1 MESER
6 NIGAPLA
13 QVWCDIGGTFTDC
26 FVRTAQG
33 VLLRTK
39 VLSHGRVPGRIHA
52 WESDRIFNDPMR
64 TQDPEAFWIG
74 AKVHLLDRIGRRLG
88 TAQCQGFDA
97 KRGSLLLNNES
108 LLNDEP
114 LLSPQ
119 DMAEVAS
126 YEIDPGIEAPVLA
139 AHWLLRIPLTNSLP
153 SLSVRL
159 GTTRGTNALL
169 TRSGAPTVF
178 ATTRGFRDLLEIAY
192 QERPELFALT
202 VRKRAPLYEQVIEVD
217 ERLDAHGE
225 ILSPLDI
232 DSVERELLCSYNAGY
247 RSLAICLIHSY
258 RNPDHEKAVAEIAS
272 RIGFETICCSSEIA
286 PVIRAVSRGETT
298 VVDAY
303 LTPVVRSY
311 LRRIGSQFS
320 IGKEHDRSLR
330 VMTSSGGLVDASL
343 AWGREMILSGP
354 AGGAVALEALA
365 DAHKASKLIGL
376 DMGGTSTDVCR
387 IDGRMQ
393 LEHETIKAGVRMV
406 VPTLAIHT
414 VAAGGGSV
422 CWFDGVQ
429 LRVGPQSAGSD
440 PGPACYGR
448 GGPLTV
454 TDLNLLD
461 DRIDP
466 AQFPIPLDREA
477 SQTRVAEL
485 LHQVQRQSWF
495 GELDSRSLVQGLRRI
510 ANEQMASAVRAI
522 SIQQGADPREHVL
535 VGFGGAAGQHICEIA
550 ELLGMTRILDHP
562 DAGLLSALGMGLAQ
576 IKRAKTIP
584 LYRPLSEITVD
595 HLSGLCDSLR
605 SELAQQMHVE
615 GIAEQE
621 MQFAFEVALRY
632 QGTEGILR
640 LPWEHQEMLEIR
652 SGFDREHQ
660 RRFGSM
666 RSDRPLEILEL
677 WGQASNARPELMLAQ
692 SMGSSDMSE
701 LAVGDRIV
709 GPKLIQRF
717 GSTIYIDKGW
727 EGVVLPDDSLSITLS
742 EQVNAPELQ
751 SETGPIDPVL
761 REVLA
766 QRIAAIADQM
776 GIVLEQTAISVNVK
790 QRRDFSC
797 AVFDARGELIANAP
811 HVPVHLG
818 AMSETVKGMIERF
831 PCMRPGDCF
840 VTNDPYCGG
849 SHLPDITVVTPVFLD
864 GSKVDANLRPLFF
877 VASRAHHAEVGGIAP
892 GSMSPNSKRLGEEG
906 VLIPPMVLA
915 RGRDDCSVEDC
926 SAHVEH
932 LLRTAAYPSRSVA
945 ENMADLAAQQSAND
959 RGAVAMREL
968 AASFGSERLLTYLAS
983 VLEAAEEKTRQWIA
997 TLEELDRR
1005 WSDCM
1010 DDGSRIEVLIQRAVR
1025 DGKPHLR
1032 VDFTGT
1038 GPASSGN
1045 LNANR
1050 GIVTAA
1056 VLYCIRCAIADTMP
1070 LNSGVL
1076 RAVEII
1082 IPEGILNPQG
1092 NGSKEDW
1099 PAVAGGNVETSQRV
1113 VDCILGALGLAAA
1126 SQGTMNNFL
1135 FGNRS
1140 FGYYETIGG
1149 GSGATA
1155 NGPGA
1160 DAVHTHM
1167 TNTRLTDVEILES
1180 RYPVRL
1186 VEFGIRR
1193 GSGGRGLNRG
1203 GDGMVRQ
1210 IQALEPLEVSLVTS
1224 RRGPSAPFGLDGGD
1238 AGQLGSNVWIHANGQ
1253 HQQLPASCQIRI
1265 EEGDSIRIETPGG
1278 GGYGTKSISL

>member
-6 NIGAPLA
+6 NIGDTLA
-13 QVWCDIGGTFTDC
+13 EVWCDIGGTFTDC
-26 FVRTAQG
+26 FVRTSQG
-33 VLLRTK
+33 NVLRAK
-39 VLSHGRVPGRIHA
+39 FLSHGRVPGRVHA
-52 WESDRIFNDPMR
+52 WDGNRIFADPMR

-74 AKVHLLDRIGRRLG
+74 AKVHLLDRNGKPLG
-88 TAQCQGFDA
+88 TALCQGFDA
-97 KRGSLLLNNES
+97 NHGSLLLNDDAWQN
-108 LLNDEP
+108 LQD
-114 LLSPQ
+114 LS
-119 DMAEVAS
+119 DVVS

-139 AHWLLRIPLTNSLP
+139 AHWLLRVPLAQALP
-153 SLSVRL
+153 PLAVRL

-192 QERPELFALT
+192 QERPELFVLT

-217 ERLDAHGE
+217 ERLDAHGG
-225 ILSPLDI
+225 ILRPLDGDAI
-232 DSVERELLCSYNAGY
+232 EAELSRAYAAGY

-258 RNPDHEKAVAEIAS
+258 LNPEHERAVAQIAQ

-311 LRRIGSQFS
+311 LSRIRSQFG
-320 IGKEHDRSLR
+320 IGTEKNRSLR

-365 DAHKASKLIGL
+365 DAHKTSKLIGL

-393 LEHETIKAGVRMV
+393 LDHETIKAGVRMV

-429 LRVGPQSAGSD
+429 LRVGPHSAGSD

-454 TDLNLLD
+454 TDLNLVAG
-461 DRIDP
+461 RIDP
-466 AQFPIPLDREA
+466 DQFPIPLDREA
-477 SQTRVAEL
+477 SQTRVREL
-485 LHQVQRQSWF
+485 LQLVQSHPWF
-495 GELDSRSLVQGLRRI
+495 QEMDSRSLVQGLRRI

-535 VGFGGAAGQHICEIA
+535 VGFGGAAGQHICEVA
-550 ELLGMTRILDHP
+550 EILGMNRILDP
-562 DAGLLSALGMGLAQ
+562 SDAGLLSALGMGLAQ
-576 IKRAKTIP
+576 IKRSMVIP
-584 LYRPLSEITVD
+584 LYRPLIDVQIGELAI
-595 HLSGLCDSLR
+595 LCDRMRFALVEQMQ
-605 SELAQQMHVE
+605 SEKIAQE
-615 GIAEQE
+615 DL
-621 MQFAFEVALRY
+621 FFDFEVALRY
-632 QGTEGILR
+632 RGTEGSLR
-640 LPWEHQEMLEIR
+640 IPWHQESILELR
-652 SGFDREHQ
+652 DSFDREHQ

-666 RSDRPLEILEL
+666 RPDRPLEILEL
-677 WGQASNARPELMLAQ
+677 RGQASTRRSAWGSPPSIE
-692 SMGSSDMSE
+692 SSDGNGMK
-701 LAVGDRIV
+701 VGEYIV
-709 GPKLIQRF
+709 GPRLIQRL
-717 GSTIYIDKGW
+717 GSTTYIDSGW
-727 EGVVLPDDSLSITLS
+727 EGVVLPDHSLSIVRC
-742 EQVNAPELQ
+742 EQRDAPKWKDARE
-751 SETGPIDPVL
+751 ETDPVL

-776 GIVLEQTAISVNVK
+776 GIVLEQTATSVNVK

-797 AVFDARGELIANAP
+797 AVFDTRGDLIANAP

-818 AMSETVKGMIERF
+818 AMSETVKGMIDRF

-864 GSKVDANLRPLFF
+864 DSKVDVDSQPLFF

-915 RGRDDCSVEDC
+915 RGRAGLSIEDC
-926 SAHVEH
+926 ADEVEQ
-932 LLRTAAYPSRSVA
+932 LLRTATYPSRSVS
-945 ENMADLAAQQSAND
+945 ENMSDLAAQQVAND
-959 RGAVAMREL
+959 RGVVAMREL
-968 AASFGSERLLTYLAS
+968 AKSFGADRLSMYLAS

-997 TLEELDRR
+997 TLEDRDRR

-1010 DDGSRIEVLIQRAVR
+1010 DDGSRIEVLIQRTKR
-1025 DGKPHLR
+1025 YGKPHLR

-1056 VLYCIRCAIADTMP
+1056 VLYCIRCAIADSMP

-1092 NGSKEDW
+1092 SGDKENW

-1155 NGPGA
+1155 DGPGA

-1167 TNTRLTDVEILES
+1167 TNTRLTDIEVLES

-1193 GSGGRGLNRG
+1193 GSGGRGRNRG

-1210 IQALEPLEVSLVTS
+1210 IQALESLEVSLVTS
-1224 RRGPSAPFGLDGGD
+1224 RRGPYAPFGLEGGEP
-1238 AGQLGSNVWIHANGQ
+1238 GQLGSNVWIHANGQ
-1253 HQQLPASCQIRI
+1253 QQQLSASCQIRI

-1278 GGYGTKSISL
+1278 GAYGAKSQSL

>member
-1 MESER
+1 
-6 NIGAPLA
+6 
-13 QVWCDIGGTFTDC
+13 V
-26 FVRTAQG
+26 
-33 VLLRTK
+33 
-39 VLSHGRVPGRIHA
+39 
-52 WESDRIFNDPMR
+52 
-64 TQDPEAFWIG
+64 
-74 AKVHLLDRIGRRLG
+74 
-88 TAQCQGFDA
+88 
-97 KRGSLLLNNES
+97 
-108 LLNDEP
+108 LLNDELLQNDEP
-114 LLSPQ
+114 SLSPQ
-119 DMAEVAS
+119 DMADVVS
-126 YEIDPGIEAPVLA
+126 YEIDPGVEAPVLA
-139 AHWLLRIPLTNSLP
+139 AHWLLRVPLTEALP
-153 SLSVRL
+153 PLAVRL

-225 ILSPLDI
+225 VLSPLDI
-232 DSVERELLCSYNAGY
+232 DSVERELLRSHRAGF

-258 RNPDHEKAVAEIAS
+258 RNPNHERAVAEIAR

-311 LRRIGSQFS
+311 LTRIKSQFH
-320 IGKEHDRSLR
+320 IGTEQGRSMR

-343 AWGREMILSGP
+343 ACGREMILSGP

-365 DAHKASKLIGL
+365 DAHGAAKLIGL

-393 LEHETIKAGVRMV
+393 LDHETIKAGVRMV

-414 VAAGGGSV
+414 VAAGGGSI

-429 LRVGPQSAGSD
+429 LRVGPQSAGSE

-454 TDLNLLD
+454 TDLNLLAG
-461 DRIDP
+461 RIDP
-466 AQFPIPLDREA
+466 EKFPIPLDSQA
-477 SQTRVAEL
+477 SQTRVREL
-485 LHQVQRQSWF
+485 LQQVQRQSWF
-495 GELDSRSLVQGLRRI
+495 QKLDSHSLVRGLRRI
-510 ANEQMASAVRAI
+510 ANEQMAAAVRAI

-535 VGFGGAAGQHICEIA
+535 VGFGGAAGQHICEVA

-562 DAGLLSALGMGLAQ
+562 DAGLLSALGMGRAQ
-576 IKRAKTIP
+576 IKRSKAIP
-584 LYRPLSEITVD
+584 LYRPLSEMTAD
-595 HLSGLCDSLR
+595 HMSGLRDSLR
-605 SELAQQMHVE
+605 IELAEQMHVE
-615 GIAEQE
+615 GIDEQE
-621 MQFAFEVALRY
+621 IDFVFEVALRY

-640 LPWEHQEMLEIR
+640 LRWDQQEMSELR
-652 SGFDREHQ
+652 SGFDREHH
-660 RRFGSM
+660 RRFGST
-666 RSDRPLEILEL
+666 RPDRPLEILEL
-677 WGQASNARPELMLAQ
+677 WGQASNARTEWASPP
-692 SMGSSDMSE
+692 SRDSSNVFDF
-701 LAVGDRIV
+701 AIGDRLV
-709 GPKLIQRF
+709 GPKLIQRC
-717 GSTIYIDKGW
+717 GSTIYIDQGW
-727 EGVVLPDDSLSITLS
+727 EGVVLPDASLSITPS
-742 EQVNAPELQ
+742 EQIDAPEMRE
-751 SETGPIDPVL
+751 ETGQIDPVL

-864 GSKVDANLRPLFF
+864 GSKVDEDLRPHFF

-892 GSMSPNSKRLGEEG
+892 GSMSPHSKRLGEEG
-906 VLIPPMVLA
+906 VLIPPMHLA
-915 RGRDDCSVEDC
+915 RGGDDFSVEDC
-926 SAHVEH
+926 STHVEH
-932 LLRTAAYPSRSVA
+932 LLRTAIYPSRSVS
-945 ENMADLAAQQSAND
+945 ENMADLAAQQAANS

-968 AASFGSERLLTYLAS
+968 AASFGAERLLTYLAS
-983 VLEAAEEKTRQWIA
+983 VLEAAEEKTRLWIA
-997 TLEELDRR
+997 TLEDRDWQ

-1010 DDGSRIEVLIQRAVR
+1010 DDGSRIEVLIQRTMR

-1032 VDFTGT
+1032 LDFTGT
-1038 GPASSGN
+1038 GPASAGN

-1076 RAVEII
+1076 RALEII
-1082 IPEGILNPQG
+1082 IPEGILNPHG
-1092 NGSKEDW
+1092 TGSKEDW

-1155 NGPGA
+1155 NGSGA

-1210 IQALEPLEVSLVTS
+1210 IQALKPLEVSLVTS
-1224 RRGPSAPFGLDGGD
+1224 RRGPYSPFGLEGGEP
-1238 AGQLGSNVWIHANGQ
+1238 GRLGCNEWILSSGERKS
-1253 HQQLPASCQIRI
+1253 LPASCQIRI
-1265 EEGDSIRIETPGG
+1265 DAGDSIRIETPGG
-1278 GGYGTKSISL
+1278 GAYGAKSISL